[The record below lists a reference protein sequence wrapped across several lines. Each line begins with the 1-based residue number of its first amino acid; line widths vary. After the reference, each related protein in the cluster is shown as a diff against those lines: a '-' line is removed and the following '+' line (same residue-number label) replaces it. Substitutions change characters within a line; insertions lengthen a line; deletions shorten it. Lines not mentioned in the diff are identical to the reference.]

1 MTAARLLWA
10 AAGRPLIA
18 AEMEPYQGPC
28 WWCGLPSDGHGR
40 PIQSRR
46 GCKVAAL
53 PDTFTDGPWAAC
65 KAASHICEACAWT
78 MCDWVLVPESERLS
92 TLSRALSGEEEGAG
106 KSSGNLRG
114 TAEKIRITPTGDL
127 LRVATVKG
135 EALGDW
141 TAADLSARLTTKF
154 RNWDHAAVGGQWR
167 IGKAVRPSDREWM
180 RDLVLSPPDGDWCL
194 VIGDGQKHAAI
205 KAIVS
210 DGYADDQTVC
220 IEGQVVT
227 YTPADLAR
235 LIEAVERLRIAG
247 FRDEDIERG
256 AIIASDPARL
266 SVARSEGP
274 IVSPWATSPTLNLAL
289 RLARRA
295 KEITDGYRPPA
306 FRGGPPD
313 RPLDA
318 PRLPVEPVLPVRIE
332 PADAPP
338 SPVERPGPVGDR
350 GAGPKVGAQSV
361 GPVESPK
368 PARPRQLSLF
378 G

>member
-1 MTAARLLWA
+1 MTAARLLWV
-10 AAGRPLIA
+10 AAGRPLIT

-28 WWCGLPSDGHGR
+28 WWCGLPSEGHGR
-40 PIQSRR
+40 PVQSRR

-78 MCDWVLVPESERLS
+78 MCDWVLVPKAERLL
-92 TLSRALSGEEEGAG
+92 TLARALSGEEEGAG

-114 TAEKIRITPTGDL
+114 VAEKIRITPAGDRL
-127 LRVATVKG
+127 QVATVKG
-135 EALGDW
+135 EDLGLW
-141 TAADLSARLTTKF
+141 VPEELAARLTTKF
-154 RNWDHAAVGGQWR
+154 RNWDHAAVNGQWR

-180 RDLVLSPPDGDWCL
+180 RDLALSPPAGDWCL

-210 DGYADDQTVC
+210 DGYADEQTVC

-227 YTPADLAR
+227 YTPASLAR
-235 LIEAVERLRIAG
+235 LIEAVERLRVAG

-266 SVARSEGP
+266 AVARSEGP
-274 IVSPWATSPTLNLAL
+274 VVAPWSTSPTLNLAI

-295 KEITDGYRPPA
+295 KEITDGYCPPA
-306 FRGGPPD
+306 FRNGPPD
-313 RPLDA
+313 RPVDA
-318 PRLPVEPVLPVRIE
+318 AELPLVSVVPVRVE

-338 SPVERPGPVGDR
+338 SPVERLGPLGDR
-350 GAGPKVGAQSV
+350 GAGAEVGDQPVGAVQ
-361 GPVESPK
+361 PAK
-368 PARPRQLSLF
+368 PPRPRQLGLF

>member
-1 MTAARLLWA
+1 
-10 AAGRPLIA
+10 
-18 AEMEPYQGPC
+18 
-28 WWCGLPSDGHGR
+28 
-40 PIQSRR
+40 
-46 GCKVAAL
+46 
-53 PDTFTDGPWAAC
+53 
-65 KAASHICEACAWT
+65 

-135 EALGDW
+135 EPLGDW
-141 TAADLSARLTTKF
+141 TSADLSARLTTKF
-154 RNWDHAAVGGQWR
+154 RNWDHVAINGQWR

-180 RDLVLSPPDGDWCL
+180 RDIVLSPPAGDWCL

-210 DGYADDQTVC
+210 DGYADEQTVC

-227 YTPADLAR
+227 YIPAQMAR

-256 AIIASDPARL
+256 AIIAIDSARL

-274 IVSPWATSPTLNLAL
+274 VVSPWATSPTLSLAL

-295 KEITDGYRPPA
+295 KEFTDGYQSPA
-306 FRGGPPD
+306 FRNGPTD
-313 RPLDA
+313 RPVD
-318 PRLPVEPVLPVRIE
+318 PVRLPVEPVVPVRVE
-332 PADAPP
+332 PAYA
-338 SPVERPGPVGDR
+338 SPAAVQRPCAVGDR
-350 GAGPKVGAQSV
+350 GAGPKVGAQPVGSV
-361 GPVESPK
+361 EPSK